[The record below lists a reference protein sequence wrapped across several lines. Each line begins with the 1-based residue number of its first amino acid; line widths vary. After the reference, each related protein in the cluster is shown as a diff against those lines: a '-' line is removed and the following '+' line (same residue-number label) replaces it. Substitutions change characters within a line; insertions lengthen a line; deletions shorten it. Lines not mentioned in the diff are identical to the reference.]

1 MITPIIIASVTA
13 VLMVAVVIVKPYIVK
28 GRHSIGLYWIICLL
42 GAIGMLLSGSIS
54 FKEVI
59 NGITANTAV
68 NPLKILVLFISVTL
82 ISLYLGDA
90 GFFDFLADYLFK
102 KNKSGQIKLFLA
114 LYFLVAVLT
123 VFTSNDIIILTF
135 TPPICIFCK
144 RAKISPI
151 PFLFGEFVAAN
162 TWSMMLIVGNPTN
175 IYLAQSAGVSFLTYF
190 KVMCLPAI
198 VGGITGLVILLL
210 IFRKPL
216 TTKIVR
222 DESAFINTPK
232 IDKVRLTVS
241 LIHLI
246 VCIILL
252 AISDFLELQMW
263 IICLVI
269 FVSLFIFHLIY
280 ELTTKKRVR
289 KTVRVLLKAPYELI
303 PFVISMFV
311 IVLSLSKSGVTDVLA
326 NTLISGGKWDGV
338 KLSFISGI
346 SANLLNNIPM
356 SVLFSQIVGTSKY
369 ALFGSII
376 GSNIGAFIS
385 SVGALAG
392 IMWGK
397 ILTQNDVKLPFY
409 KFILYGALV
418 AIPTLLTSSLT
429 LFLF

>member
-13 VLMVAVVIVKPYIVK
+13 VLMVTVVIVKPYIVK
-28 GRHSIGLYWIICLL
+28 GHHSIGLYWIICLL
-42 GAIGMLLSGSIS
+42 GAISMLLSGSIY
-54 FKEVI
+54 FDEIIKC
-59 NGITANTAV
+59 ITANNAV

-82 ISLYLGDA
+82 ITLYLGDA

-175 IYLAQSAGVSFLTYF
+175 IYLAQSAGVTFLTYF

-198 VGGITGLVILLL
+198 VGGVTGLIILLL
-210 IFRKPL
+210 IFRKQLKAPVNRDQSI
-216 TTKIVR
+216 TT
-222 DESAFINTPK
+222 TPK
-232 IDKVRLTVS
+232 IDKVRLIVS

-252 AISDFLELQMW
+252 AISDFINLQMW

-269 FVSLFIFHLIY
+269 FASLTTFHLIY
-280 ELTTKKRVR
+280 ELITKKRVR

-311 IVLSLSKSGVTDVLA
+311 IVLSLTKSGVTDILA
-326 NTLISGGKWDGV
+326 DALVSGSKWDGV

-397 ILTQNDVKLPFY
+397 ILTQNEVKLPFY
-409 KFILYGALV
+409 KFILYGVLI
-418 AIPTLLTSSLT
+418 AIPTLLTSGLT